1 MATTVIMPR
10 FGMTQE
16 QSTIVAW
23 LVEEGSYVQKGDPI
37 CEVTTDKI
45 NMEVEAPA
53 DGYLKGIRYRA
64 GDVVPV
70 TEVIAYI
77 VAEGEEVP
85 AAGPAPAPS
94 AALEASAQAEAVPP
108 TAAQTPAVTPVAR
121 RLAEAEGLDLAEIV
135 GTGVGGKIVR
145 EDVERALA
153 ARSRTI
159 DGKVR
164 ATPAA
169 RRLAREHGIDLTTLV
184 GSGPQGRV
192 QGSDVQAALT
202 ASKPAPPP
210 APVPSSAPLV
220 GEEGILRTIPLEG
233 MRATI
238 ARRMQASYQQAPHIT
253 FTVDVDMTNALALR
267 ADATARLPEGHPGVS
282 LTAVIIKVCAW
293 ALRQHPLLNSHLVDD
308 KIVVY
313 RDVHIG
319 MAVAL
324 DGGLIV
330 PVIHHADR
338 KGLIEIAA
346 EVADLAQRSRENRLR
361 ADDITGGT
369 FTVSNLGMFG
379 IDHFTAILNPPEVGI
394 LAVGSLTKR
403 FVPDEHDQ
411 PVLRPMLTLTLSAD
425 HRAVDGAAAARFLAT
440 LREALEQPARTLL

>member
-1 MATTVIMPR
+1 MAATVIMPR

-53 DGYLKGIRYRA
+53 DGYLKGIRHQA

-85 AAGPAPAPS
+85 AGSPAAAS
-94 AALEASAQAEAVPP
+94 AAVVSEAAVPP
-108 TAAQTPAVTPVAR
+108 PAQAPAATPVAR
-121 RLAEAEGLDLAEIV
+121 RLAEAEGIDLAAIV
-135 GTGVGGKIVR
+135 GSGVGGKIVR
-145 EDVERALA
+145 EDVEKALA
-153 ARSRTI
+153 ARSSRAI

-169 RRLAREHGIDLTTLV
+169 RRLAREHGVDLAAIT

-192 QGSDVQAALT
+192 QGSDVRAAL
-202 ASKPAPPP
+202 AAPRPAAAP
-210 APVPSSAPLV
+210 APVPIPAPPV
-220 GEEGILRTIPLEG
+220 EAGSVLRVIPLEG
-233 MRATI
+233 MRGTI

-253 FTVDVDMTNALALR
+253 FTLDVDMTHALALR
-267 ADATARLPEGHPGVS
+267 ADAAARLPEGHPGVS
-282 LTAVIIKVCAW
+282 LTAVIVKVCAW
-293 ALRQHPLLNSHLVDD
+293 ALRQHPLLNSHLVED
-308 KIVVY
+308 KIIVY
-313 RDVHIG
+313 QDVNIG

-324 DGGLIV
+324 DEGLIV

-338 KGLIEIAA
+338 KGLIEIGA

-379 IDHFTAILNPPEVGI
+379 VDRFTAILNPPEVGI

-411 PVLRPMLTLTLSAD
+411 PLLRPFITLTLSAD
-425 HRAVDGAAAARFLAT
+425 HRAVDGATAARFLAT
-440 LREALEQPARTLL
+440 LREALEQPARALL

>member
-16 QSTIVAW
+16 ESTIVAW

-53 DGYLKGIRYRA
+53 TGYLKGIRYRA

-85 AAGPAPAPS
+85 ASPASAPS
-94 AALEASAQAEAVPP
+94 AAVEAAAPPEALPPSTAQAPVA
-108 TAAQTPAVTPVAR
+108 TPVAR
-121 RLAEAEGLDLAEIV
+121 RLAEAEGIDLAKVV

-153 ARSRTI
+153 ARSGRAI

-169 RRLAREHGIDLTTLV
+169 RRLAREHGIDLATLV

-192 QGSDVQAALT
+192 QGSDVRAAL
-202 ASKPAPPP
+202 AVSRPAPAPAP
-210 APVPSSAPLV
+210 APVPIPPV
-220 GEEGILRTIPLEG
+220 GEEGVLRVIPLEG

-267 ADATARLPEGHPGVS
+267 ADAAARLPEGHPGVS

-293 ALRQHPLLNSHLVDD
+293 ALRQHPLLNSHLTDD
-308 KIVVY
+308 KIIVY

-324 DGGLIV
+324 DEGLIV

-361 ADDITGGT
+361 AEDITGGT

-379 IDHFTAILNPPEVGI
+379 IDRFTAILNPPEVGI

-411 PVLRPMLTLTLSAD
+411 PVLRPMVTLTLSAD
-425 HRAVDGAAAARFLAT
+425 HRAVDGAVAARFLST
-440 LREALEQPARTLL
+440 LREALEQPARALL